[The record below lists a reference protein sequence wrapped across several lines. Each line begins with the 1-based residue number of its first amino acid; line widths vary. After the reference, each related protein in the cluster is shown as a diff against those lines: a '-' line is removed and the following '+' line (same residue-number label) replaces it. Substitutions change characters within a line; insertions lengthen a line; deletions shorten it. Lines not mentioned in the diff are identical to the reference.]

1 MAHRARGRE
10 GQSHLR
16 AAAWSQR
23 GRALETFGCANWPS
37 REDFQSPKKPR
48 SQWYHFRDYIHHPSG
63 LVRTKKTA
71 THALTRFPHSSK
83 SE

>member
-48 SQWYHFRDYIHHPSG
+48 SQWYHFRGYMEAE
-63 LVRTKKTA
+63 TTYCMKT
-71 THALTRFPHSSK
+71 T
-83 SE
+83 